1 MLGFFNNNTLSGVNG
16 VLSNVTTK
24 VANVKS
30 ALSDKL
36 SIAKTKFDATG
47 VSGALSGAKS
57 VLSDVLSE
65 ALKNPKTNLVD
76 IAKTQI
82 KEIEGFLT
90 TETETETKLNAFM
103 ENHTNVETV
112 IKAFN
117 VNIKSLTGDT
127 NRRIECSYYETYE
140 DIGNNN
146 ITKSSLT
153 LSEANEK
160 RTLQKTY
167 CVRLFQDNETEL
179 LFISNHIR
187 TIDNN
192 INSLL
197 QMIKENRDN
206 TKIGDELTP
215 LLKKLQE
222 YSYNRKLSK
231 YIIVFKCGENGI
243 KGLVRSKEGGGSYKK
258 TNKKNIL
265 GKERCIYKKS
275 GDRKEYIKY
284 KGNFIAVREYKKLLK
299 TR

>member
-1 MLGFFNNNTLSGVNG
+1 MLGFFNTLSGANVKG
-16 VLSNVTTK
+16 VLSG
-24 VANVKS
+24 VKTQ
-30 ALSDKL
+30 AVN
-36 SIAKTKFDATG
+36 ATN
-47 VSGALSGAKS
+47 ALSGAKS
-57 VLSDVLSE
+57 VIGDLLSE
-65 ALKNPKTNLVD
+65 SLKNPKTKLIEIVE
-76 IAKTQI
+76 KQI
-82 KEIEGFLT
+82 KEIEEFLN
-90 TETETETKLNAFM
+90 TETIKLDAFIK
-103 ENHTNVETV
+103 NHNKVATV
-112 IKAFN
+112 IITIK
-117 VNIKSLTGDT
+117 KSLTGETGDT
-127 NRRIECSYYETYE
+127 NRRVECSYYETYE

-146 ITKSSLT
+146 IATKELT
-153 LSEANEK
+153 LEEVEGIKA
-160 RTLQKTY
+160 LQIEH

-197 QMIKENRDN
+197 QMIKENKKD

-231 YIIVFKCGENGI
+231 YIIVFKCGEYGI
-243 KGLVRSKEGGGSYKK
+243 KELVRRKEGGGSYKK

-284 KGNFIAVREYKKLLK
+284 KGNFITVREYKKLLK